1 MIYSEE
7 TLEPQIAQLLI
18 DYPNLVVV
26 QSTQHFVR
34 LHGSILVYR
43 TYNGYTLHKTYALEI
58 VIPIG
63 SDDLP
68 FVIDVDRQISQT
80 YKHYYPQNGKLCLE
94 TDSRIRIRF
103 INGFDLSVWM
113 LEFVESYYFSYEYY
127 ERYGEFPFGER
138 DHDLQG
144 VLQTYNELL
153 ESSDDVSTYKLMRFI
168 RDFSY
173 RGHHLCPCG
182 SEKRLRNC
190 HGQAML
196 LFYNDNR
203 VKKIMLDDLG
213 KIDKELANE
222 YERQRDRKKTK

>member
-34 LHGSILVYR
+34 LYGSILVYR
-43 TYNGYTLHKTYALEI
+43 SYNGYTLHKTYALEI

-68 FVIDVDRQISQT
+68 FVIDVGRQISQT

-103 INGFDLSVWM
+103 ISGFDLSVWM
-113 LEFVESYYFSYEYY
+113 REFVESYYFSYEYY
-127 ERYGEFPFGER
+127 ERYNEFPFGER
-138 DHDLQG
+138 SHGQLG
-144 VLQTYNELL
+144 ILQTYMDLL
-153 ESSDDVSTYKLMRFI
+153 KTKDAAEAYRLISYINDQA
-168 RDFSY
+168 Y
-173 RGHHLCPCG
+173 RGHNLCPCN
-182 SEKRLRNC
+182 SNLKLRNC
-190 HGQAML
+190 HGQYILPFYIDIRMRMILKNDL
-196 LFYNDNR
+196 LSINQ
-203 VKKIMLDDLG
+203 
-213 KIDKELANE
+213 ELEISNANK
-222 YERQRDRKKTK
+222 QHI

>member
-68 FVIDVDRQISQT
+68 FVIDVDHHIKSD
-80 YKHYYPQNGKLCLE
+80 YPHYYSNSMLCLA
-94 TDSRIRIRF
+94 TDTQMRIRF
-103 INGFDLSVWM
+103 INGFILSEWM
-113 LEFVESYYFSYEYY
+113 SEFVEVYYFTYEYFL
-127 ERYGEFPFGER
+127 RYNEFPFKDRLHGQ
-138 DHDLQG
+138 LG
-144 VLQTYNELL
+144 VLQTYMDMLRAKNEV
-153 ESSDDVSTYKLMRFI
+153 EAYKLMCYI
-168 RDFSY
+168 NNQAY
-173 RGHHLCPCG
+173 RGHHPCPCN
-182 SEKRLRNC
+182 SNLKLRNC
-190 HGQAML
+190 HGKYVL
-196 LFYNDNR
+196 PFYKDARMMRILENDLVMTNE
-203 VKKIMLDDLG
+203 
-213 KIDKELANE
+213 ELERLNANK
-222 YERQRDRKKTK
+222 QHI